1 VTRGL
6 LVLAAAIWGGTFA
19 AGKSASEGAGPLTS
33 AMWRF
38 ILAAAVLVPQCA
50 LSGEGLLP
58 RDRRASTWA
67 LMGLS
72 GLTGLVL
79 YNYFFI
85 KGLSMTGAGRGS
97 VIVTVNPAFIYLGAV
112 VFFGERLTLAR
123 ILGMGLALTGTLIVV
138 SGGSPA
144 ALLEGRFN
152 LGDLIMLGCVVSWSA
167 YSLLGKLVVSRVS
180 PVAANTWSTVFAVAM
195 LVPLTAASGEPLAAF
210 AGFGMKTWA
219 ALGFLGLLG
228 TGLGFT
234 FFYRGILA
242 LGPHKAGI
250 FISLVPF
257 FGLLSGAIVHGESIT
272 MAVLAGLAFS
282 LAGVGLVQKY

>member
-1 VTRGL
+1 
-6 LVLAAAIWGGTFA
+6 
-19 AGKSASEGAGPLTS
+19 
-33 AMWRF
+33 MWRF

-50 LSGEGLLP
+50 MSREGLLP
-58 RDRRASTWA
+58 RDRSAATWA
-67 LMGLS
+67 LLGLS

-97 VIVTVNPAFIYLGAV
+97 VIVTVNPVFIYLGAV
-112 VFFGERLTLAR
+112 IFFGEKLTPVRL
-123 ILGMGLALTGTLIVV
+123 LGMGLAVTGTLLVV

-152 LGDLIMLGCVVSWSA
+152 LGDLVMLGCIASWSA

-180 PVAANTWSTVFAVAM
+180 PLAANTWSTLAAVAM
-195 LVPLTAASGEPLAAF
+195 LVPLTALSGEPVLAF
-210 AGFGMKTWA
+210 TGFGARTWISLA
-219 ALGFLGLLG
+219 FLGLLG

-250 FISLVPF
+250 FISFVPF
-257 FGLLSGAIVHGESIT
+257 FGLLSGAAVHGEAVT
-272 MAVLAGLAFS
+272 AAVLAGLGFS
-282 LAGVGLVQKY
+282 LAGVALVQKY